1 MKQLTPQ
8 QQRALRRR
16 HKHER
21 QAVLFG
27 TLIAGLSLAGLG
39 AAAVYTGAMDGEFL
53 DREFTTKTPD
63 IGLAGRPAPCPPE
76 GAVSVAY
83 ASIQIHVLNSTS
95 RAGLAGSTA
104 ELLASR
110 GFVQMDTGNFQAPFD
125 GTARIQFGVAGLA
138 GAYTLASTIPDAALM
153 LDTREDASVDL
164 VLGTKWEAMIPR
176 EEVTLTLGDP
186 LVGVAGCVPL
196 EEALVGAPAGPTAE
210 PTEAPTGEP
219 TAPATPAPPAE
230 G

>member
-27 TLIAGLSLAGLG
+27 SLIAGLSLAGLG
-39 AAAVYTGAMDGEFL
+39 AAAIYTGAMDGEFL

-63 IGLAGRPAPCPPE
+63 VGTVSRPAPCPPE
-76 GAVSVAY
+76 GAISVAY
-83 ASIQIHVLNSTS
+83 ASLQINVLNSTS
-95 RAGLAGSTA
+95 RAGLAGTTA

-110 GFVQMDTGNFQAPFD
+110 GFATPKTGNFPAPFD
-125 GTARIQFGVAGLA
+125 GTARLQFGVNGLA
-138 GAYTLASTIPDAALM
+138 GAYTLASTIPDAVLL
-153 LDTREDASVDL
+153 LDTREDASIDM
-164 VLGTKWEAMIPR
+164 VLGTKWDTLIPR
-176 EEVTLTLGDP
+176 EEVTLTFEQP
-186 LVGVAGCVPL
+186 LVGMAGCVPL
-196 EEALVGAPAGPTAE
+196 EEALADAPVGPT
-210 PTEAPTGEP
+210 PTPTPAVTGEP
-219 TAPATPAPPAE
+219 TAPATPPAE

>member
-8 QQRALRRR
+8 QRRALRRR

-21 QAVLFG
+21 QAVIFG
-27 TLIAGLSLAGLG
+27 SLVAGLSLAGLG
-39 AAAVYTGAMDGEFL
+39 AAAIYTGAMDGGFL

-63 IGLAGRPAPCPPE
+63 VGAARPAPCPP
-76 GAVSVAY
+76 ADSVSVAY

-104 ELLASR
+104 EMLASR
-110 GFVQMDTGNFQAPFD
+110 GFVQIDTGNYQAPFD
-125 GTARIQFGVAGLA
+125 GTARIQFGVTGLA
-138 GAYTLASTIPDAALM
+138 AAYTLASTIPDAVLL
-153 LDTREDASVDL
+153 LDTREDAGVDL
-164 VLGTKWEAMIPR
+164 VLGTKWDKMIPR

-186 LVGVAGCVPL
+186 LVGMAGCVPVA
-196 EEALVGAPAGPTAE
+196 EALVDAPVGPTIA
-210 PTEAPTGEP
+210 PTETPTGEP
-219 TAPATPAPPAE
+219 TAPATAPATE

>member
-21 QAVLFG
+21 QALIFG
-27 TLIAGLSLAGLG
+27 SLIAGLSLAGLG
-39 AAAVYTGAMDGEFL
+39 AAAVYTGAMDGAFL
-53 DREFTTKTPD
+53 DREFTTQTPD
-63 IGLAGRPAPCPPE
+63 VGAAVRPAPCPPE

-95 RAGLAGSTA
+95 RAGLAGNTA
-104 ELLASR
+104 EALAAR
-110 GFVQMDTGNFQAPFD
+110 GFVQIDTGNFQAPFE
-125 GTARIQFGVAGLA
+125 GTARIQFGVEGLA
-138 GAYTLASTIPDAALM
+138 AAYTLASTIPDPVLL

-164 VLGTKWEAMIPR
+164 VLGTKWDKMTPR
-176 EEVTLTLGDP
+176 EEVTLTLGSP
-186 LVGVAGCVPL
+186 LVGVPGCVPL
-196 EEALVGAPAGPTAE
+196 EEALVGAPTGPTAVPTEE
-210 PTEAPTGEP
+210 PTVLATEP
-219 TAPATPAPPAE
+219 AVPPAPE